1 MPKWVNAIFGVAV
14 TPDGIWAASR
24 EGALRSTDFGA
35 NWEHVLAGLPARNVA
50 AVSFDAAGARLRA
63 TSFIGELFESR
74 DGGRSFQR
82 IDAGWTVRNVA
93 SGGGKV
99 LAITA
104 FDGLVMMRESQ
115 RTSAVGGGGG
125 SSR

>member
-1 MPKWVNAIFGVAV
+1 VNAIFGVAV

-24 EGALRSTDFGA
+24 EGALRSGDSGA
-35 NWEHVLAGLPARNVA
+35 NWEHVLAGLPSRNVA
-50 AVSFDAAGARLRA
+50 AVSYDSGARRLRA
-63 TSFIGELFESR
+63 TSFSGELFESP
-74 DGGRSFQR
+74 DAGRSFKR
-82 IDAGWTVRNVA
+82 VDAGWTVRGVA

-104 FDGLVMMRESQ
+104 FDGLVMMREAQ
-115 RTSAVGGGGG
+115 RASAVGGGGG